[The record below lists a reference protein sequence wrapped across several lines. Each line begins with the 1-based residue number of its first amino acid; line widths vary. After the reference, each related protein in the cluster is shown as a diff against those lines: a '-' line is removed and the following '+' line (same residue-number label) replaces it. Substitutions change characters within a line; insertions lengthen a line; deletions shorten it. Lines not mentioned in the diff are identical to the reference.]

1 MTNLWFYFLQLR
13 LEGIQR
19 SLGLR
24 LLVLILV
31 AASCL
36 SVASARPTRTATTV
50 QPRTGTIT
58 YLNMRTGVHYVGSEV
73 CARCHAD
80 IYDEYIQTAM
90 GRSMT
95 LPGDAAQVNLLAT
108 PVIVQSRKLH
118 RDYEEF
124 RRAGDLYQSEFELD
138 ANGNEIFRDTQRIA
152 YVIGAGQ
159 NGIGYIVQKENYLFE
174 APVTYYARSHLWGL
188 SPGYEFADYGFL
200 RPVPEACLVCHS
212 GRARPVSG
220 RPGLYKNPP
229 FEQLAIG
236 CENCHGPGQLHVAER
251 LKGAPL
257 RGTVDRSIVNPAHLP
272 SWLADNVCM
281 MCHQAGDTRI
291 LQPGRSYGDFR
302 PGTPLDKTVAIF
314 AVPFTPAS
322 PPHSP
327 LLQHYELMILS
338 RCYRSSSEKMSCIT
352 CHDPHLQPSAAQAP
366 AYYRKKCLICHTEH
380 SCTLAL
386 AKRLQKSL
394 PDNCIG
400 CHMPQQNLQRIA
412 HSALTNHRIIA
423 YLGEPFPR
431 AAFQQTTVAL
441 PDLVHLDAIH
451 GTDTA
456 PSSMVL
462 FGAYGELISKNPEY
476 KAKYE
481 KLLDHL
487 SSAQPHNPTILSA
500 LARRKLARG
509 TPGGLAAA
517 KDDLGQA
524 IGEGSTLH
532 SDYEIDAR
540 LLARSGETAE
550 AISILKRGIA
560 LNPYSP
566 RLYKRLALLYIRTKD
581 YGEALIVMKR
591 EIKIYPEDSF
601 MRTLIQKAEGL
612 VATP

>member
-1 MTNLWFYFLQLR
+1 M
-13 LEGIQR
+13 
-19 SLGLR
+19 
-24 LLVLILV
+24 
-31 AASCL
+31 
-36 SVASARPTRTATTV
+36 
-50 QPRTGTIT
+50 QPSTPTIT
-58 YLNMRTGVHYVGSEV
+58 YLNTQMGVHYVGTKV
-73 CARCHAD
+73 CATCHAE
-80 IYDEYIQTAM
+80 IYHEYIQTAM

-95 LPGDAAQVNLLAT
+95 LPGDALQAKLVAA
-108 PVIVQSRKLH
+108 PVTIQSKKLGRDFKMFRKG
-118 RDYEEF
+118 
-124 RRAGDLYQSEFELD
+124 GDLYQSEFELD
-138 ANGNEIFRDTQRIA
+138 ANGNEIFHDTLRLA

-159 NGIGYIVQKENYLFE
+159 NGIGYIVQRGNYLFE
-174 APVTYYARSHLWGL
+174 APLTYYARSHSWNL
-188 SPGYEFADYGFL
+188 SPGYEFGDYGFL
-200 RPVPEACLVCHS
+200 RSMPEACVVCHS

-236 CENCHGPGQLHVAER
+236 CENCHGPGEIHVAQR

-257 RGTVDRSIVNPAHLP
+257 RGAIDRSIVNPAQLP
-272 SWLADNVCM
+272 MWLADNTCM
-281 MCHQAGDTRI
+281 MCHQAGDTRV
-291 LQPGRSYGDFR
+291 LQTGRSYGDFR

-314 AVPFTPAS
+314 AVPFTLKS

-338 RCYRSSSEKMSCIT
+338 ECYRSSGGKMSCIT
-352 CHDPHLQPSAAQAP
+352 CHDPHFQPSAAQAP

-386 AKRLQKSL
+386 AKRLEKSP

-423 YLGEPFPR
+423 YPGEPFPEV
-431 AAFQQTTVAL
+431 AFHQTTTAL
-441 PDLVHLDAIH
+441 PDLVHVDAIP

-456 PSSMVL
+456 PSPIAL
-462 FGAYGELISKNPEY
+462 FRAYGELMAKNPEY

-481 KLLDHL
+481 KLLDQL
-487 SSAQPHNPTILSA
+487 SSAQTHNPTILSA
-500 LARRKLARG
+500 LARRELAKG
-509 TPGGLAAA
+509 TSGGLTAA
-517 KDDLGQA
+517 KDDLGLA
-524 IGEGSTLH
+524 IGNGSTLD

-540 LLARSGETAE
+540 LLARSGEMAK
-550 AISILKRGIA
+550 AIAILKRGIA

-581 YGEALIVMKR
+581 YDEALSVMKQ

-601 MRTLIQKAEGL
+601 MRILIQKVERPG
-612 VATP
+612 PGP